1 MLVDGTSKGSPLW
14 YVPMMRSRNTST
26 VSPTDARVAGSAV
39 DGPPLSV
46 LHAEALYE
54 LVPPVEYDADG
65 YPAGDGRVSES
76 TLHEEAIV
84 YARDAVRA
92 VLRDRADV
100 LVASDLVLLFE
111 EGNPRAALSP
121 DLMVVFGVDTDPR
134 TSYKLWREFTVPAFA
149 MEVLSQSTSKRDL
162 DAKPPLYAA
171 LGIGEYWLFDPFTGR
186 LDGYRLAA
194 GEYHSIS
201 AVHGWRRSDLLELD
215 FGVDQETLRLRLRDP
230 ATGETL
236 PEHVQLVRRLAKS
249 EEKAR
254 QAETARRAAERR
266 LEELETRLRRSRPDS

>member
-1 MLVDGTSKGSPLW
+1 
-14 YVPMMRSRNTST
+14 MMQTRNPPTA
-26 VSPTDARVAGSAV
+26 SPTARVARPTV

-46 LHAEALYE
+46 IHADALYE
-54 LVPPVEYDADG
+54 LVPPVVFDDDG

-84 YARDAVRA
+84 YACNAVRA
-92 VLRDRADV
+92 VFRDRANV

-121 DLMVVFGVDTDPR
+121 DLMVVFGVETDPR

-162 DAKPPLYAA
+162 NAKPPLYAA
-171 LGIGEYWLFDPFTGR
+171 LGIDEYWLFDPFTGR

-194 GEYHSIS
+194 GAYRPIS
-201 AVHGWRRSDLLELD
+201 AVDGWSRSDLLELD
-215 FGVDQETLRLRLRDP
+215 FGVDKTLRLRLRDP
-230 ATGETL
+230 ATGDSL
-236 PEHVQLVRRLAKS
+236 PEHVEVVRMLAES
-249 EEKAR
+249 EERAR
-254 QAETARRAAERR
+254 QSEDRARQSETARRAAERR
-266 LEELETRLRRSRPDS
+266 IEELEARLRRSRPDG

>member
-1 MLVDGTSKGSPLW
+1 M
-14 YVPMMRSRNTST
+14 
-26 VSPTDARVAGSAV
+26 
-39 DGPPLSV
+39 

-84 YARDAVRA
+84 YACNAVRA

-194 GEYHSIS
+194 GEYRPIS
-201 AVHGWRRSDLLELD
+201 AVHGWRRSELLELD

-236 PEHVQLVRRLAKS
+236 PEHVEAVRRLAKS
-249 EEKAR
+249 EERARQSEEKAR
-254 QAETARRAAERR
+254 QSDEKARQSDQRARQSEAARRAAERR
-266 LEELETRLRRSRPDS
+266 LEDLEALLRRSPPDS

>member
-1 MLVDGTSKGSPLW
+1 
-14 YVPMMRSRNTST
+14 MMQTRNPPTA
-26 VSPTDARVAGSAV
+26 SPTARVARSAV

-46 LHAEALYE
+46 IHADALYE
-54 LVPPVEYDADG
+54 LVPPVAFDDDG

-76 TLHEEAIV
+76 TLHEEAIH
-84 YARDAVRA
+84 YACNAVRA
-92 VLRDRADV
+92 VFRDRANV

-121 DLMVVFGVDTDPR
+121 DLMVVFGVETDPH

-162 DAKPPLYAA
+162 NAKPPLYAA

-194 GEYHSIS
+194 GGYRPIS
-201 AVHGWRRSDLLELD
+201 AADGWCRSDLLGLD
-215 FGVDQETLRLRLRDP
+215 FGIDEQTLRLRLRDP
-230 ATGETL
+230 TTGDIL
-236 PEHVQLVRRLAKS
+236 PEHVEVVRMLAKS
-249 EEKAR
+249 EERAR
-254 QAETARRAAERR
+254 QSEERARLSETARRAAERR
-266 LEELETRLRRSRPDS
+266 IEELETRLRRSRPDS